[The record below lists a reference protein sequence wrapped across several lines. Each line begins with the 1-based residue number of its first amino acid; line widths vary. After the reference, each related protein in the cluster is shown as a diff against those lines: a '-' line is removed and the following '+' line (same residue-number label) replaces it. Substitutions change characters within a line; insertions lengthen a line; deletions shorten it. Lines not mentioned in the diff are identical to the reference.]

1 MKSLQKQGDVVRE
14 LTMFALRRRRACFE
28 GWEPPLVFKYLAWH
42 LLAGTL
48 GIVREGR
55 ALLGVGI
62 AYSASMEHIV
72 EHEGKAFDWKL
83 PERGNVLYL
92 EEVIAVRRAIPR
104 LLEMAMN
111 RYPWINRI
119 MTLRRG
125 KLVELRLSALT
136 RLAT

>member
-1 MKSLQKQGDVVRE
+1 MTEGAAQKAGELTVELQK
-14 LTMFALRRRRACFE
+14 
-28 GWEPPLVFKYLAWH
+28 PPGQRDTKRILDPVSYTH
-42 LLAGTL
+42 L
-48 GIVREGR
+48 
-55 ALLGVGI
+55 
-62 AYSASMEHIV
+62 
-72 EHEGKAFDWKL
+72 
-83 PERGNVLYL
+83 
-92 EEVIAVRRAIPR
+92 EVIAVRRAIPR